1 MARFVLRVWLPD
13 RPGALGELATRLG
26 EAGGDLIGIAI
37 LERDGGFAVDEI
49 TVATSDDA
57 GEAALADAVA
67 RTSAARLE
75 DLRPATERLPYPGA
89 DALSLAVELSRSGT
103 VRTLAGTVVH
113 GAGAVFAADWV
124 ALVDSSPQRRAPL
137 TAGEAPP
144 AGWLSGFLSGVG
156 AQRVPPGE
164 QPPGPGDVAW
174 AFLEASCTGIV
185 VGREGPPF
193 RSRERRQ
200 LAELAVI
207 ADCRWRELRGR
218 RGGAHPSRSAAPFSD
233 RAS

>member
-1 MARFVLRVWLPD
+1 MARYVLRVWLPD
-13 RPGALGELATRLG
+13 LPGALGELATRLG

-37 LERDGGFAVDEI
+37 LERDGGFVVDEI
-49 TVATSDDA
+49 TVATVDTA
-57 GEAALADAVA
+57 GETALIEAVG
-67 RTSAARLE
+67 RTPAARLE

-89 DALSLAVELSRSGT
+89 DALSLAVELSRAGT
-103 VRTLAGTVVH
+103 LTALAGTMVH
-113 GAGAVFAADWV
+113 GAAAVFAADWA
-124 ALVDSSPQRRAPL
+124 ALVDSSPHRRRPL
-137 TAGEAPP
+137 TAGEAPS

-156 AQRVPPGE
+156 AQHFPPGE
-164 QPPGPGDVAW
+164 QAPGPNDVAW

-185 VGREGPPF
+185 AGREGPPF

-207 ADCRWRELRGR
+207 ADCRWQEIRGR
-218 RGGAHPSRSAAPFSD
+218 PEGAHPSRSAEPFSD